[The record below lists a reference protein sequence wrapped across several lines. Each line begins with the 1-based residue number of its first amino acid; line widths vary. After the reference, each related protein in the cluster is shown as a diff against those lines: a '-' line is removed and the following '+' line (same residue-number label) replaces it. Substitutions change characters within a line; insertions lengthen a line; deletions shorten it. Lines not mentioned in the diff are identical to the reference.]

1 MIRTLTSLSCRYI
14 DITYNNIET
23 RFQKEMK
30 EIKDSLIVN
39 PTAKATTVD
48 SDKKK
53 RRSKQEVLAD
63 KFKKDLG
70 LPLAS

>member
-1 MIRTLTSLSCRYI
+1 
-14 DITYNNIET
+14 
-23 RFQKEMK
+23 MK

-39 PTAKATTVD
+39 PSAKATTVD

-63 KFKKDLG
+63 WKKRLI
-70 LPLAS
+70 STH

>member
-1 MIRTLTSLSCRYI
+1 
-14 DITYNNIET
+14 
-23 RFQKEMK
+23 MK

-70 LPLAS
+70 LPLRLYLMKTMII

>member
-1 MIRTLTSLSCRYI
+1 
-14 DITYNNIET
+14 
-23 RFQKEMK
+23 MK

-53 RRSKQEVLAD
+53 RRSKQEVLQTSSKRILACH
-63 KFKKDLG
+63 
-70 LPLAS
+70 LPLRLYLMKTMII